1 MCHQLSQN
9 MPWDSF
15 DPSFTSLNMG
25 LKQGAIG
32 NTLGEQIGNLMGTSW
47 EFKGNRLGTKEKR
60 NKSLPHPP
68 CCPHP
73 KLK

>member
-1 MCHQLSQN
+1 
-9 MPWDSF
+9 
-15 DPSFTSLNMG
+15 
-25 LKQGAIG
+25 
-32 NTLGEQIGNLMGTSW
+32 MGTSW

-73 KLK
+73 KIKKKKKKAL